1 MTAPRDA
8 IAAARTHRE
17 THGPEILAEFAD
29 LLARPNVSRNVD
41 DVHAVGEHITAMLAA
56 RGIDAKTVSLDGAGP
71 VVVGTYPVE
80 GAKTTIGIYAHYD
93 GQPVD
98 QPDWVVEPFK
108 PTLADKRLDEGGV
121 EIPMPLHGAVI
132 DPEWRLYARSASD
145 DKAPIVAICA
155 ALDAMQAANMAPTS
169 NIVFLFEGEEEI
181 GSVHLPDYLRELEE
195 ELAADV
201 WFICDGPVHQTRRP
215 QIVFGVRGI
224 TEMEIT
230 AYGPVRPL
238 HSGHYGNWA
247 PNPNMELA
255 RLLASMKDD
264 AGNVVI
270 NEFYDG
276 TQPITAADEAAV
288 AALPD
293 DDEALRTELGLGATE
308 ADGAALALRLLMP
321 SLNVRGFDGG
331 AVGKAAANVIPTH
344 STASLD
350 IRLAPGND
358 PEVMMNRVESHIR
371 SRGWHVVDE
380 EPTLEVRRSHS
391 RVVQVTRKA
400 SYPGVRMPM
409 DSPLA
414 VSVLAA
420 AALAANEPVVAV
432 PTFGGSVPLHYF
444 TTILGTPIALTPF
457 ANHDNNQHAANENI
471 RIANLWYGIDLM
483 AALMT
488 MDVPVATAPPQAT

>member
-1 MTAPRDA
+1 MAAYAPLVTAQDRA
-8 IAAARTHRE
+8 IAAARTHRAAN
-17 THGPEILAEFAD
+17 GPEILAEFVD
-29 LLARPNVSRNVD
+29 LLARPNVSRDLD
-41 DVHAVGEHITAMLAA
+41 DVRGVANHITAMLAA
-56 RGIDAKTVSLDGAGP
+56 RGVDARTVSLAGAGP
-71 VVVGTYPVE
+71 VVVGHYAVE
-80 GAKTTIGIYAHYD
+80 GATTTIGIYAHYD

-98 QPDWVVEPFK
+98 QPDWEVEPFK
-108 PTLADKRLDEGGV
+108 PTLTDKRLDEGGT
-121 EIPMPLHGAVI
+121 EIPMPLHGAAI

-155 ALDAMQAANMAPTS
+155 ALDAMRAADIAPTS
-169 NIVFLFEGEEEI
+169 NVVFLFEGEEEI
-181 GSVHLPDYLRELEE
+181 GSPHLPEYLHQLRE

-264 AGNVVI
+264 SGHVVI
-270 NEFYDG
+270 DEFYDG
-276 TQPITAADEAAV
+276 TQPITVADETAV

-293 DDEALRTELGLGATE
+293 DDEALRAELGLGATE

-331 AVGKAAANVIPTH
+331 AVGGAAANVIPTH
-344 STASLD
+344 SMASID

-358 PEVMMNRVESHIR
+358 PEVMMDRVEGHIR
-371 SRGWHVVDE
+371 SQGWHVVHE
-380 EPTLEVRRSHS
+380 EPSLDVRRAHP
-391 RVVQVTRKA
+391 RVVLVTRKA
-400 SYPGVRMPM
+400 SYPGVRMSM

-414 VSVLAA
+414 SSVISA
-420 AALAANEPVVAV
+420 AALAAAESVVAV

-488 MDVPVATAPPQAT
+488 MDVPT